1 MHTGTLT
8 PGPAKP
14 AIKGTAFV
22 HVDFVLTGVV
32 MTLLGPM
39 LPVFA
44 ARWRLDDAQA
54 GYLFIAQFVSSM
66 LGMLLSSVL
75 IPRIG
80 YRRTLIVGLVLMAAG
95 IAALA
100 RADWFLGLV
109 AVSVFGVGFGTNTPA
124 ANLFSAEANPE
135 KRASALNLLN
145 SSWGVGA
152 MGCPLLVAAAQHS
165 GHIPFFLYAL
175 AVGLFAI
182 AVGMESVRFLVD
194 APHAAAERAANGAG
208 SVWSNRMVPLVASVF
223 FLYVGTETCVGG
235 WVASYARRM
244 DLSLWAMTPSF
255 FWGALLFGR
264 VTAPLLL
271 RLWRE
276 TTVASMGLTL
286 ASLGVG
292 VLLAAHSMTLI
303 VVGALMSGLGLA
315 SIFPISV
322 AMLSRWFGRAAS
334 RVGGPVFSL
343 GNLGGAAL
351 PWLVGALSTHFG
363 SLRVG
368 FIVPLLGALTL
379 LAVYVANGRP
389 RRRVPETA

>member
-8 PGPAKP
+8 PGSAKS

-39 LPVFA
+39 LPVLA
-44 ARWRLDDAQA
+44 GRWRLDDVRA

-66 LGMLLSSVL
+66 LGMLLSSAL

-80 YRRTLIVGLVLMAAG
+80 YRRTLMVGLVLMAAG

-109 AVSVFGVGFGTNTPA
+109 AVSIFGAGFGTNTPA
-124 ANLFSAEANPE
+124 ANLFSAESNPG
-135 KRASALNLLN
+135 KSASALNLLN

-152 MGCPLLVAAAQHS
+152 MVCPLLVAAAQRS
-165 GHIPFFLYAL
+165 GRIPFFLYAL
-175 AVGLFAI
+175 AGGLLAI
-182 AVGMESVRFLVD
+182 ALGIESVRFLVD
-194 APHAAAERAANGAG
+194 APNAAAERAADESG
-208 SVWSNRMVPLVASVF
+208 SVWNRLVPLVAAVF
-223 FLYVGTETCVGG
+223 FLYVGTETSIGG

-244 DLSLWAMTPSF
+244 DMSLWAATPSF
-255 FWGALLFGR
+255 FWGALLVGR

-271 RLWRE
+271 RFWRE
-276 TTVASMGLTL
+276 TTVACMGLTL
-286 ASLGVG
+286 AALGVG
-292 VLLAAHSMTLI
+292 VLMAAHTMTLI
-303 VVGALMSGLGLA
+303 VTGALMAGLGLA

-322 AMLSRWFGRAAS
+322 SMLSRWFGKAAS

-343 GNLGGAAL
+343 GNLGGAVL
-351 PWLVGALSTHFG
+351 PWMVGALSTHFS

-368 FIVPLLGALTL
+368 FAVPLLGALIL
-379 LAVYVANGRP
+379 LVVYAVNGRP
-389 RRRVPETA
+389 RRRILEAA